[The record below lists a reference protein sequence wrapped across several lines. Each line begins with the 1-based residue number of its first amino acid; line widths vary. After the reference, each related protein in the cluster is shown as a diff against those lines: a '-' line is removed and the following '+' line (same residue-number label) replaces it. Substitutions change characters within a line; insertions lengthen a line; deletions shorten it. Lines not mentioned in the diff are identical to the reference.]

1 MFLSG
6 GGIQRLVP
14 QMWRRFIR
22 IEPDC
27 YTNLYK
33 EYVDA
38 LGFKARRRVY
48 ICGFIWTKQFHE
60 KDFKILARWRVNDG
74 DSGGGE
80 PTEWQEFSS
89 GPDKA
94 LTEFK
99 LHFFDFQELGYPVI
113 TLEEG

>member
-1 MFLSG
+1 
-6 GGIQRLVP
+6 
-14 QMWRRFIR
+14 MWRRFVR

-38 LGFKARRRVY
+38 LGFKARRRVF

-74 DSGGGE
+74 ESGTGE
-80 PTEWQEFSS
+80 PTEWQEFCS

-94 LTEFK
+94 
-99 LHFFDFQELGYPVI
+99 
-113 TLEEG
+113 